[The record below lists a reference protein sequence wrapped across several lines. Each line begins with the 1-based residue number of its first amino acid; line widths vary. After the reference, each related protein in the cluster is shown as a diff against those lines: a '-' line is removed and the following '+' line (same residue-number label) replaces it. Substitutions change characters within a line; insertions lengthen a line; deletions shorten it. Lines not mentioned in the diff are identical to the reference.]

1 MTWSELT
8 LKERSKLYRQ
18 ARAMSPDLTY
28 FDIRDA
34 FDMQIPKD
42 QNVQTY
48 STGGVVEEPVAATFG
63 LPEVNIYPQNEFGD
77 IARSQGVN
85 TARNWRTVKE
95 GTTKGINDFYND
107 PRTQLVMAGLPLPSM
122 VDGAID
128 AIRAIKPAVKS
139 LKKPIKA
146 TYTSPEFSDD
156 VKELFRRLT
165 LPKTKNKE
173 VLDVVDDFY
182 NRVATPEGL
191 KRAEALNLDKSK
203 LLNKVGVFDDSYS
216 YGYHRGDNIYMHPEI
231 SGNIARNTTRHE
243 LEHQVQRLSGRRT
256 TSIDDDLK
264 RLELLRPSSNIDYDE
279 LAKKSTQFKEPVDID
294 YLKYSFNNRKQD
306 ATDYFLTGSDGAES
320 GPMLAEVQQYMLD
333 NKFINH
339 AYDNITPEKVKEAFM
354 KGYYDKETPVRIF
367 KIMKSTDNNYKLIS
381 DNLNKM
387 LSLLPLSAGLNEV
400 VTGKK

>member
-1 MTWSELT
+1 
-8 LKERSKLYRQ
+8 
-18 ARAMSPDLTY
+18 
-28 FDIRDA
+28 
-34 FDMQIPKD
+34 
-42 QNVQTY
+42 
-48 STGGVVEEPVAATFG
+48 
-63 LPEVNIYPQNEFGD
+63 
-77 IARSQGVN
+77 
-85 TARNWRTVKE
+85 
-95 GTTKGINDFYND
+95 
-107 PRTQLVMAGLPLPSM
+107 MAGLPLPSM

-139 LKKPIKA
+139 VKKPIKA

-279 LAKKSTQFKEPVDID
+279 LAKKSTQFKEPVDIN